1 MTDES
6 GGVNAPGG
14 TFGGRPAVSGGSI
27 QLESNVHYLFL
38 VRNMFFFDFGTCSSL
53 TPSGSA

>member
-27 QLESNVHYLFL
+27 QLKSNVHYLFL
-38 VRNMFFFDFGTCSSL
+38 VRNMFFFDFGYWPL
-53 TPSGSA
+53 